1 MLSTLRDKTNQ
12 LLNYGTRTFGLDL
25 KYFASGGF
33 WTVLGQGAN
42 SVLALALTVAF
53 ANLISKE
60 TYGLYRYALSLANLL
75 NIFTLT
81 GMNTAIGQ
89 ATAAGNEGVLRT
101 AVKHQLKWNL
111 MMTTASLGLGGYYLW
126 NANTVMAISLFILGI
141 FVPMT
146 LALNSYAPF
155 LDGKKQF
162 KLNNLFIIGS
172 TIIYVLGMFVTL
184 LLTKEVWVLILAYC
198 LTTFAA
204 NLLFYIKTLRLF
216 SPPETPSENALS
228 YGWKL
233 TYMRFIGPV
242 VGQIDSII
250 LNHFW
255 GPAQLAVYSL
265 ARAMPDKIIPVS
277 KRVVGLGMPKL
288 VQKSAEEINKV
299 LYKRIAQGMYF
310 GVILTIGYVLLSP
323 FVFKYLMPQ
332 YLESIFYSQILAIS
346 FIFALPV
353 GYVGTAMLAH
363 KMVLPTFISGILMNI
378 LKIVLYI
385 VLGIWGGILG
395 LVLAQVIYYLI
406 AFVINIAAWKFGLY
420 TRSVGFEHKSA

>member
-1 MLSTLRDKTNQ
+1 MGVIIMNLRQKLDRVSMR
-12 LLNYGTRTFGLDL
+12 LAAFLGLDL
-25 KYFASGGF
+25 QYFASGGF
-33 WTVLGQGAN
+33 WVTLGQGVN

-60 TYGLYRYALSLANLL
+60 TYGLYRYVLSLANLL

-111 MMTTASLGLGGYYLW
+111 MMTAASLGLGGYYLW
-126 NANTVMAISLFILGI
+126 NANTVMALSLFILGI
-141 FVPMT
+141 FVPMA
-146 LALNSYAPF
+146 LALNSYAPY
-155 LDGKKQF
+155 LDGKKEF

-172 TIIYVLGMFVTL
+172 TIIYVSGMFVTL
-184 LLTKEVWVLILAYC
+184 LLFRTVGAIVLAYA
-198 LTTFAA
+198 LTTFIS
-204 NLLFYIKTLRLF
+204 NLLFYIKTLHLF
-216 SPPETPSENALS
+216 NPPETPSKDALT

-233 TYMRFIGPV
+233 TYMRLMGPI
-242 VGQIDSII
+242 VGQVDSII
-250 LNHFW
+250 MNHFW

-265 ARAMPDKIIPVS
+265 ARAMPDKIIPVF
-277 KRVVGLGMPKL
+277 KRIIGLGMPKL
-288 VQKSAEEINKV
+288 VQKSAEEINEV
-299 LYKRIAQGMYF
+299 FYKRVLQGV
-310 GVILTIGYVLLSP
+310 GLGIILTAGYILLSP

-332 YLESIFYSQILAIS
+332 YMESIFYSQIMALS
-346 FIFALPV
+346 FIFALPI

-363 KMVLPTFISGILMNI
+363 KMVLPTFISGILMNVI
-378 LKIVLYI
+378 KTVLYI

-406 AFVINIAAWKFGLY
+406 AFAVNIAAWKFGLY
-420 TRSVGFEHKSA
+420 STRT